1 MNISFRDCYWGLE
14 HGCFWTVVLEKTLS
28 SPLDN
33 TETKPVSLKEN
44 QPWIFI
50 ARTDAEAPI
59 PWPPD
64 AKSQLIAKTLM
75 QGKIEGKRRTRQQR
89 MRWLDS
95 IAHSVVMS
103 LRKLGNGK
111 PGVLQSTGSQ
121 RVGHNWAANNILQ
134 YKTKLKNQSLAF
146 ICKSQVAQWVI

>member
-1 MNISFRDCYWGLE
+1 M
-14 HGCFWTVVLEKTLS
+14 V
-28 SPLDN
+28 
-33 TETKPVSLKEN
+33 
-44 QPWIFI
+44 
-50 ARTDAEAPI
+50 DAE
-59 PWPPD
+59 
-64 AKSQLIAKTLM
+64 TLM

-121 RVGHNWAANNILQ
+121 RVGHN
-134 YKTKLKNQSLAF
+134 
-146 ICKSQVAQWVI
+146 